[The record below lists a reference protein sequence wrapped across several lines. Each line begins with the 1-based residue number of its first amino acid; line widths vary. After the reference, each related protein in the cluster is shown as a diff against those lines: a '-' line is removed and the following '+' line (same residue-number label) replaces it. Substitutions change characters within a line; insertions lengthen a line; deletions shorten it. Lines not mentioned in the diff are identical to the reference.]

1 MSLEFK
7 SREVPIKTI
16 QVPWDTLPGI
26 DKIAQCYGFYRRYGF
41 LDRVIVID
49 GQYWLRDG
57 LAGLMVA
64 RAVGLKR
71 VKVLQ
76 VTEKKDKS
84 ERTPVPKTE
93 RETDA
98 ALTAPAAP
106 EGKPEG
112 RMKTEEFLQA
122 LPDFQI
128 PKEVE
133 ELTKLRVLC
142 VESYKGLRLGQTRGK
157 VYEFNEG
164 MVYDGEAC
172 YRPNGKP
179 PFTFG
184 AWRRG
189 NVSFARCVVPLV
201 SRPAKVGEWVR
212 AKRPSY
218 LPGDVKEGDIGQV
231 LALHKGAEA
240 YPELYAGA
248 VYVSSKQPA
257 KYNYFANMDR
267 PIPTGNFAFLSS
279 RGMYDVLEGYDG
291 RFEPTVEESVPPAQR
306 IEVKTPC
313 DCYHERESG
322 PHGVTSECWGTR
334 EREECSAHGY
344 KELCTFYPEHRKSPT
359 IETGGSHETE
369 V

>member
-7 SREVPIKTI
+7 SREVHINAI
-16 QVPWDTLPGI
+16 RIPWDTLPGA
-26 DKIAQCYGFYRRYGF
+26 DKIAKCYGFYKEHGF

-76 VTEKKDKS
+76 VTEKKDKP
-84 ERTPVPKTE
+84 EAKTE
-93 RETDA
+93 AKTEAGTET
-98 ALTAPAAP
+98 
-106 EGKPEG
+106 EVKPESQS
-112 RMKTEEFLQA
+112 KTEEFLQA
-122 LPDFQI
+122 LPDLQV

-133 ELTKLRVLC
+133 ALTKLQVLC

-184 AWRRG
+184 AWRRC

-218 LPGDVKEGDIGQV
+218 LTTGDVEEGDICQV
-231 LALHKGAEA
+231 LALHKGAEVH
-240 YPELYAGA
+240 PNLYAGA
-248 VYVSSKQPA
+248 VYVSSKRPTQ
-257 KYNYFANMDR
+257 YEFANMDR
-267 PIPTGNFAFLSS
+267 PILSRNFAFLAPS
-279 RGMYDVLEGYDG
+279 MYDVLEGYDG
-291 RFEPTVEESVPPAQR
+291 RFESTVEESDLQTKTAQPTSH
-306 IEVKTPC
+306 KTPC
-313 DCYHERESG
+313 DCYHERGNG
-322 PHGVTSECWGTR
+322 PHGVISECWGTR
-334 EREECSAHGY
+334 EREECSCHGY
-344 KELCTFYPEHRKSPT
+344 KELCTFYPEHRKNPT
-359 IETGGSHETE
+359 TETGGSHETE